1 MASFRRARRGMRSGV
16 LTVQGASGG
25 DNRPPR
31 LEHRRVIARPVR
43 DEKQCRSFGTDP
55 GWPRMSRKGSYSRDG
70 AAGPMRSIP
79 RRHACAA
86 AVAKTATVMTFSE
99 SLMPTPHYIGQHHVR
114 SGERGGDQMRTR
126 FSLMVCALLWLCA
139 PAWCAEPLS
148 AGAAF
153 NLGFSPK
160 GGAEA
165 IILEAIGKAE
175 KSIKVAAYSFTSK
188 TIATALLAAHKRGVV
203 VQVVADAKSN
213 SGKYTAIT
221 FLANQG
227 VPVRIN
233 SNYAIFHHKFIVFD
247 GRNVQTGSFNFSAAA
262 ATKNAENVLLLWNV
276 PELAAQ
282 YEREWQRLWDES
294 TEVKPRY

>member
-1 MASFRRARRGMRSGV
+1 
-16 LTVQGASGG
+16 
-25 DNRPPR
+25 
-31 LEHRRVIARPVR
+31 
-43 DEKQCRSFGTDP
+43 
-55 GWPRMSRKGSYSRDG
+55 
-70 AAGPMRSIP
+70 
-79 RRHACAA
+79 
-86 AVAKTATVMTFSE
+86 
-99 SLMPTPHYIGQHHVR
+99 
-114 SGERGGDQMRTR
+114 MRTR
-126 FSLMVCALLWLCA
+126 FALIVCAVLWLCA
-139 PAWCAEPLS
+139 PAWSAEPLS

-165 IILEAIGKAE
+165 IILEGIRKAE

-188 TIATALLAAHKRGVV
+188 TIATALFAAHKRGVV

-294 TEVKPRY
+294 TDLKPRY